1 MQHSYHF
8 CFRVLVFLS
17 MLTLINICHA
27 NNLNDEEKTE
37 FFNSQVKP
45 ILQQNC
51 FQCHGGGDEVEGG
64 LELTSNPHRKTVP
77 KKVSVLTQ

>member
-17 MLTLINICHA
+17 MLTFLNICHA
-27 NNLNDEEKTE
+27 NNLSDEEKTE

-45 ILQQNC
+45 ILEENC
-51 FQCHGGGDEVEGG
+51 FQCHGGGTEVEGQG
-64 LELTSNPHRKTVP
+64 YL
-77 KKVSVLTQ
+77 VLRIFS